1 MQGVNVSHYLLQ
13 TLHAQLYNVTL
24 MSNIH
29 WVIVQTETV
38 ATSSEFLSIFFSL
51 NVYTSPN

>member
-1 MQGVNVSHYLLQ
+1 MQGVNVFYYLLQ
-13 TLHAQLYNVTL
+13 TLHAELYNVTI

-38 ATSSEFLSIFFSL
+38 ATSSTIYSHKDCEL
-51 NVYTSPN
+51 NDR